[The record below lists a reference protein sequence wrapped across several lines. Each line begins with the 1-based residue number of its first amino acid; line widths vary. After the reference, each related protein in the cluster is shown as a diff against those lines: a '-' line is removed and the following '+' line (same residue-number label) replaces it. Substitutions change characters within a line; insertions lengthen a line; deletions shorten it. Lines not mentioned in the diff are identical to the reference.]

1 MIVLQES
8 IWLMTLGCILFFVIL
23 AIFCSTPKT
32 LKSAHGEGSVSQDNQ
47 RLSKISPMHLLIL
60 GAMIMAIQF
69 GQYTCDKQMKTEPE
83 RTVISPL
90 KMMAC
95 VLD

>member
-1 MIVLQES
+1 MMIVLQES

-23 AIFCSTPKT
+23 AIFCSTPKS
-32 LKSAHGEGSVSQDNQ
+32 LKAEDQVAGAVGQDST
-47 RLSKISPMHLLIL
+47 RLSKISPVHLLIL

-83 RTVISPL
+83 RTVISP
-90 KMMAC
+90 
-95 VLD
+95 